1 MKWQNIKEQYN
12 RHAWW
17 IIWVVFFIMQ
27 LPFIQADPLIAL
39 SHSRDAFTDEG
50 LNTSQVRNW
59 TNHGKWDIWEC
70 DNLIKNPLFNA
81 LLALPFKVFG
91 THWLTARLTV
101 LITVILLL
109 LFASS
114 LKPTHNKIPI
124 FLLFAFTQFHAFHYA
139 HFSMAEMVAVA
150 CVIAAIAS
158 WIKYAVQNHVCD
170 KQPYW
175 LYISLIF
182 ATAAW
187 WLKVQFAYLILLI
200 PVSTLWLW
208 LFTYH
213 HYLRGKKLFFS
224 SLYLF
229 AAVSFVILL
238 FVVIWYFPHKEA
250 WIYIMNDQATNRFP
264 HWKYLGEVVKF
275 NFLQYF
281 NQPAV
286 LPLFIMFIPSIPIS
300 VWLYVKQRS
309 PFMLS
314 VIIISATWLMLE
326 THKIFIHHVPGRYL
340 VSLFVAMSV
349 FTIVVWS
356 GFAQWLL
363 SQYVNN
369 VYSKKKYRKYQIG
382 VMFVFITMTA
392 LLVNNAYYYIKSF
405 NKRSF
410 VIRDISRYV
419 QQSLPEKKAVVL
431 GAWSPSLTWG
441 TQLRAVPV
449 WKDFLNDKNILETF
463 RPRIIF
469 SEPEEQDSNGAFLA
483 DGIKIHEI
491 SDSVKSYTVGKW
503 PVNLYWINPHK
514 MQKTMQQK
522 QAAHE

>member
-1 MKWQNIKEQYN
+1 MKWANIKKQYY

-27 LPFIQADPLIAL
+27 WPFIQADPLVAL

-59 TNHGKWDIWEC
+59 ANYGTWDVWEC

-91 THWLTARLTV
+91 TSWLTARLTV
-101 LITVILLL
+101 LFTILLL
-109 LFASS
+109 FLFASS
-114 LKPTHNKIPI
+114 LKSTEGIMHVF
-124 FLLFAFTQFHAFHYA
+124 FLFVFTQFHAFHYA

-150 CVIAAIAS
+150 CVVAAMAS
-158 WIKYAVQNHVCD
+158 WITYAVQHHFYC

-213 HYLRGKKLFFS
+213 HYLRGKKLFIS

-229 AAVSFVILL
+229 TAVSFSILL
-238 FVVIWYFPHKEA
+238 YVFIWYLPHQEA
-250 WIYIMNDQATNRFP
+250 WTYIMNDQATNRFP
-264 HWKYLGEVVKF
+264 HWKYLLVVGKF

-281 NQPAV
+281 NQSAV
-286 LPLFIMFIPSIPIS
+286 FPLFIMFIISIPIS
-300 VWLYVKQRS
+300 IWLYLKQRS

-314 VIIISATWLMLE
+314 VIIISSTWVMLE
-326 THKIFIHHVPGRYL
+326 IHKIFIHHVPGRYL
-340 VSLFVAMSV
+340 VSLFVAMGV
-349 FTIVVWS
+349 FTLIVWVI
-356 GFAQWLL
+356 FAQWLFTRYMINAYL
-363 SQYVNN
+363 
-369 VYSKKKYRKYQIG
+369 KKKYRKYQIG
-382 VMFVFITMTA
+382 FMFMVLTMTA
-392 LLVNNAYYYIKSF
+392 LLVNNAYHYIKSF
-405 NKRSF
+405 NQRSF

-419 QQSLPEKKAVVL
+419 QQSLPEKAVAV

-449 WKDFLNDKNILETF
+449 WKDFLNDKHILETF
-463 RPRIIF
+463 RPRIVF
-469 SEPEEQDSNGAFLA
+469 SEPEEQDSNGAFSA
-483 DGIKIHEI
+483 DGIRLHEI

-514 MQKTMQQK
+514 MEQAMHQK
-522 QAAHE
+522 QTAHE